1 MSAETAPTGWASRML
16 RLAPFPP
23 GGRFSSDPRG
33 ADAFSW
39 VAGPVALLVAL
50 FAVAYLAPAWYLRWI
65 QPEGYGLQEL
75 AHFLVPAATAV
86 LALATLA
93 SRWVRGQA
101 LVVVWL
107 VMLALGAIY
116 IAGEEHSWGQH
127 LFEWRTPAYWS
138 ALNRQDETNLHNV
151 ASIYGKLP
159 RSILLVGIILAGFL
173 YPLIALVFPQLHK
186 RNPLAI
192 FMPPIVLWPAAACLV
207 VVELADHFDVGIA
220 LSRPEIRLSEISET
234 FIYLFLLLGILILR
248 CRIAEVRNVD
258 R

>member
-1 MSAETAPTGWASRML
+1 MTSETASNGLAGRIFRAAPIPAS
-16 RLAPFPP
+16 
-23 GGRFSSDPRG
+23 GRFLSDPSG
-33 ADAFSW
+33 AGALSW
-39 VAGPVALLVAL
+39 IATPVVLLVAL
-50 FAVAYLAPAWYLRWI
+50 LAVAYVAPAWYLRWI
-65 QPEGYGLQEL
+65 QPEGYGLQEV

-86 LALATLA
+86 LALATLGN
-93 SRWVRGQA
+93 RWVRSQP

-107 VMLALGAIY
+107 VMLALGTIY

-138 ALNRQDETNLHNV
+138 ELNRQDETNLHNV

-159 RSILLVGIILAGFL
+159 RSILLVGIILLGFL
-173 YPLIALVFPQLHK
+173 YPLIARAYPELHK

-207 VVELADHFDVGIA
+207 LVELADFFDVGIA
-220 LSRPEIRLSEISET
+220 LGRGDIRLSEISET

-248 CRIAEVRNVD
+248 RRLLEMRS
-258 R
+258 